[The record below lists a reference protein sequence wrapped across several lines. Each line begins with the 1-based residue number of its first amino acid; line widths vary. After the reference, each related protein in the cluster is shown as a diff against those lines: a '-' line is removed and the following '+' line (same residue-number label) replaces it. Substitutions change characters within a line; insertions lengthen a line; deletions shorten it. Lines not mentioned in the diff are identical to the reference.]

1 MIVVWLWSVAHGC
14 CIVAVR
20 LTIPVVRVA
29 ALLGHAVV
37 IAAVLI
43 LIHVLVRM
51 ILIRA
56 TMSEM
61 ENCYALNLKIYQISY
76 GGTLL
81 YEFW

>member
-1 MIVVWLWSVAHGC
+1 MIIVWLWSVAHGR

-20 LTIPVVRVA
+20 LTIPIVRVA

-37 IAAVLI
+37 ITAVLI

-61 ENCYALNLKIYQISY
+61 ENC
-76 GGTLL
+76 
-81 YEFW
+81 